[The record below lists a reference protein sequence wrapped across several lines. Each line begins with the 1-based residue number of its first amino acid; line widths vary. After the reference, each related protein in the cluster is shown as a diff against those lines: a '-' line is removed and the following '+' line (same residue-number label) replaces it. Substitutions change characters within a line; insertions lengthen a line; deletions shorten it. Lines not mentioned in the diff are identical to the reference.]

1 MAEMRGVGRVSK
13 TGCEKIDGARMT
25 DQAWKKIRGHGFHS
39 DAPPSEDEAI
49 LAAFVSDPGINE
61 HLWRLEYTTE
71 LVDSP
76 YCSGKGHGHAQANC

>member
-39 DAPPSEDEAI
+39 DAPPSEDEA
-49 LAAFVSDPGINE
+49 
-61 HLWRLEYTTE
+61 
-71 LVDSP
+71 P